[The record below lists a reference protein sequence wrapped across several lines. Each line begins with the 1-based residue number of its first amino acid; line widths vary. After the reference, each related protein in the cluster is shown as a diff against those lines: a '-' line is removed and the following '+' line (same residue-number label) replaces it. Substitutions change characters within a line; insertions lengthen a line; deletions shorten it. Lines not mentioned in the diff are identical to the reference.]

1 MFLSQ
6 HVISNL
12 KSITSIKIVTLIFPM
27 ITYFYIFKTLGAD
40 NIGVIIFIIS
50 VISFFRVLIKFGF
63 EISAVRAL
71 ADGRNADRDEYV
83 TTILIIQLSLF
94 IIGSFA
100 LIGMIYMSDNLF
112 EYWQLYIPA
121 YLILLSEIFWV
132 EWFFLG
138 TGKMK
143 YLSRR
148 VLLVEILML
157 LLSLLLITAPEDYI
171 YFMYLKLI
179 ASIAGAAYTS
189 YVLITKIK
197 FTPKIAGLDSLKNAF
212 LDSKSFF
219 LSRAFAV
226 LHGEIATIIIGTS
239 LASSSIAY
247 FDLAR
252 KILNVFLI
260 PNSII
265 NTVSFPLI
273 SKTKDKVLTKKVF
286 LIRNVIS
293 VALVVLLLISAPYIV
308 MILSPSAYQDTTD
321 YVRII
326 SLLIFIRGVIYYTG
340 ISVLVPFGYDKLFN
354 KSVVY
359 TVIINLS
366 LLAVLVFS
374 NNISVVN
381 ILIVMVI
388 SEAFEAVYRYYYCRT
403 NELL

>member
-219 LSRAFAV
+219 
-226 LHGEIATIIIGTS
+226 
-239 LASSSIAY
+239 
-247 FDLAR
+247 
-252 KILNVFLI
+252 
-260 PNSII
+260 
-265 NTVSFPLI
+265 
-273 SKTKDKVLTKKVF
+273 
-286 LIRNVIS
+286 
-293 VALVVLLLISAPYIV
+293 
-308 MILSPSAYQDTTD
+308 
-321 YVRII
+321 
-326 SLLIFIRGVIYYTG
+326 FIKGICGVTW
-340 ISVLVPFGYDKLFN
+340 
-354 KSVVY
+354 
-359 TVIINLS
+359 
-366 LLAVLVFS
+366 
-374 NNISVVN
+374 
-381 ILIVMVI
+381 
-388 SEAFEAVYRYYYCRT
+388 
-403 NELL
+403 

>member
-1 MFLSQ
+1 MLFLTQ
-6 HVISNL
+6 KV
-12 KSITSIKIVTLIFPM
+12 
-27 ITYFYIFKTLGAD
+27 
-40 NIGVIIFIIS
+40 
-50 VISFFRVLIKFGF
+50 
-63 EISAVRAL
+63 
-71 ADGRNADRDEYV
+71 
-83 TTILIIQLSLF
+83 
-94 IIGSFA
+94 
-100 LIGMIYMSDNLF
+100 
-112 EYWQLYIPA
+112 
-121 YLILLSEIFWV
+121 
-132 EWFFLG
+132 
-138 TGKMK
+138 
-143 YLSRR
+143 
-148 VLLVEILML
+148 
-157 LLSLLLITAPEDYI
+157 
-171 YFMYLKLI
+171 
-179 ASIAGAAYTS
+179 
-189 YVLITKIK
+189 
-197 FTPKIAGLDSLKNAF
+197 
-212 LDSKSFF
+212 FF